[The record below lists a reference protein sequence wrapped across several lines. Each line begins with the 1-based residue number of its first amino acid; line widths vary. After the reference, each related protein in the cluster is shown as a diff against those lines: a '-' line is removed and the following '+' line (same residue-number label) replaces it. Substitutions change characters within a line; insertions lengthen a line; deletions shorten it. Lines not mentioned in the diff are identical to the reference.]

1 MTGLEKVRPP
11 VGSMGEGQPD
21 KIFVVNK
28 RAEQRV
34 VVKSEKRKESDNLPL
49 G

>member
-21 KIFVVNK
+21 KNFVVNK

-34 VVKSEKRKESDNLPL
+34 VVKVRSVKKAITYP
-49 G
+49 